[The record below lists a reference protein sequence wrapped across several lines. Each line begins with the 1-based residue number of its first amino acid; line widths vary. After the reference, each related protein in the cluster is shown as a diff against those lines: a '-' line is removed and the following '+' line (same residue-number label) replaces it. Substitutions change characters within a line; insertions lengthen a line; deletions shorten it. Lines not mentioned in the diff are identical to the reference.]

1 MAPIV
6 ATDERSFG
14 YLLRRYR
21 LAALVTQEQLAE
33 RAHLS
38 YRTIS
43 DLERG
48 AKHTPRRDT
57 VLLLA
62 DALELS
68 PQERATLIAA
78 AHPVDRVPP
87 SRVCPSCGA
96 SLPLTQTFC
105 GECGVPFEPGRPSAA
120 ITAPTPAPPPEPHPV
135 SLAPAD
141 APLTTHQAALSPG
154 AAPAEER
161 RLVTALFCDLV
172 GFTPLFDRLDPEE
185 VREIQG
191 AYFSAM
197 STHITRYGGTVEKYA
212 GDAVL
217 ALFGVPTAHEDDP
230 ERAVLCALAMQQAIG
245 PLADSVQRQY
255 GVGVAIRVGID
266 TGEVVAG
273 SWDVTDGQEV
283 AVTGHALN
291 TAARIEAAADP
302 GEVLVGRETMRLT
315 RRRIE
320 YGEERLLTL
329 KGMSQPVPGYPAL
342 GIAEQVGER
351 WETIQRATPLIGRER
366 ELAQLLEL
374 WERVTSGEGQL
385 LTVIGEPGVGKS
397 RLLSEGIEQIKE
409 RSTDVRLVRGRC
421 LSYGQNISLWLI
433 ADLVRS
439 LVGVREADGPDRVRE
454 AVTSTLDDLLNDC
467 DAEDRREAIDVLGE
481 VVGLAAGGSMVAQAG
496 PQVRRAALIR
506 SLRRVLGALTDRAPV
521 VLVLEDLH
529 WIDEA
534 SQEVIQ
540 DVLVD
545 VPGLRVLV
553 LAAQRQGWQA
563 PWSEWSWT
571 ERISLRPLGERDAA
585 MLAGVVLGGH
595 PDGARLAPDLL
606 AYLGDRAGGNPF
618 FVEELVR
625 ALQEAGGLQQQDD
638 GISLKRRAAEKLP
651 ATLTEVILARLDRLE
666 AQVKAVAQV
675 GSVIGRSFA
684 VRLLAQVMEQNQAAL
699 ELPLTAL
706 QQAELAFPR
715 RSGELEYVFKHVTV
729 QEVAYG
735 MLVQKRRKQLHLQ
748 TARAIASLYPS
759 DEYLEMIA
767 YHFNRTDEHAEAARW
782 LESAGDR
789 AADMYANEMALTQ
802 YDAARQR
809 VQADTKTLARL
820 DEKEGGVLT
829 TLGRYDD
836 ALLVLERA
844 EEMHQAAGDLEGV
857 GRTTARIGWVHAW
870 RGTPREGV
878 TRIEPLLDRLEG
890 AVSGHVRALMYVSV
904 GPLYLLSGA
913 YEEQLMAAE
922 NASHLARLAEDD
934 AIMAQAEV
942 QRGIAL
948 LMLGHVE
955 VGRQVLLE
963 VLPLAEAVGDL
974 PSLSHSLNNIGYAS
988 MIQGEFDQ
996 ARLFWERTL
1005 TVNQRMNNLGG
1016 IVFSMFH
1023 LGELLSLAGEW
1034 PGAWGQFE
1042 QARSL
1047 AGSAGTSFYSTYP
1060 LFMEGRLLLAEGKWR
1075 QAGRRLEECVAVA
1088 RRTSDLHELRVAQTL
1103 LAEFDLLEGRPDSAL
1118 TRLKPILDR
1127 PGLEELGVTLLL
1139 PVLAWAYL
1147 ELGDEYQAE
1156 AVLTMGVARARRQNA
1171 RLALVDMLR
1180 VRGML
1185 LASQGHWQQ
1194 AEQALQESISLAHT
1208 MPYPYAEGRSLFEY
1222 GVLQGKSGDPG
1233 RACERLSQ
1241 ALAIFQRLG
1250 ARKDVERTEEVL
1262 GRG

>member
-1 MAPIV
+1 M

-21 LAALVTQEQLAE
+21 LAALLTQEQLAE

-38 YRTIS
+38 YGTIS

-78 AHPVDRVPP
+78 AHPVDRVPR

-105 GECGVPFEPGRPSAA
+105 GECGTPFEPGRPSAA
-120 ITAPTPAPPPEPHPV
+120 LPAPIPAPPPEPHPM
-135 SLAPAD
+135 SLAPAP
-141 APLTTHQAALSPG
+141 ASLTTHQVAPSPAAP
-154 AAPAEER
+154 PAEER

-172 GFTPLFDRLDPEE
+172 GFTPLFERLDPEE

-217 ALFGVPTAHEDDP
+217 ALFRVPTAHEDDP

-245 PLADSVQRQY
+245 PLADSVQRQH

-273 SWDVTDGQEV
+273 SWDVTDRQEV

-291 TAARIEAAADP
+291 TAARLEAAAEP
-302 GEVLVGRETMRLT
+302 GEVLVGAQTVRLT
-315 RRRIE
+315 RRIQ
-320 YGEERLLTL
+320 YGEERPLAL
-329 KGMSQPVPGYPAL
+329 KGISEPVRGYPAL

-374 WERVTSGEGQL
+374 WERVRGGEGQL

-534 SQEVIQ
+534 SQEVIG

-545 VPGLRVLV
+545 VPGLRMLV

-585 MLAGVVLGGH
+585 MLADAVLNRGVSSMR
-595 PDGARLAPDLL
+595 PTPDLL

-638 GISLKRRAAEKLP
+638 GISLKEAAAEKLP

-666 AQVKAVAQV
+666 PRVKRVAQV

-684 VRLLAQVMEQNQAAL
+684 VRLLAQVMEENQAAL

-715 RSGELEYVFKHVTV
+715 RGRELEYVFKHVTV

-759 DEYLEMIA
+759 DEYVEIIA

-782 LESAGDR
+782 LEKAGDR
-789 AADMYANEMALTQ
+789 AAIIYGNESAIDNYQ
-802 YDAARQR
+802 EARR
-809 VQADTKTLARL
+809 RLELSGAEPTALARL
-820 DEKEGGVLT
+820 DEKLGGVLST
-829 TLGRYDD
+829 IGRYDE
-836 ALLVLERA
+836 ALAVLERSLKVYRQARDLEAAGGVMAQLGLTHRHRGTTQEGIAQLQPMLEMLTWSGPSPGLAALHISLA
-844 EEMHQAAGDLEGV
+844 ELFQAAG
-857 GRTTARIGWVHAW
+857 RY
-870 RGTPREGV
+870 REGLEAAG
-878 TRIEPLLDRLEG
+878 RASELARAIGDDRL
-890 AVSGHVRALMYVSV
+890 
-904 GPLYLLSGA
+904 
-913 YEEQLMAAE
+913 
-922 NASHLARLAEDD
+922 LAD
-934 AIMAQAEV
+934 AG
-942 QRGIAL
+942 QRRSQGLAL
-948 LMLGHVE
+948 LGQVE
-955 VGRQVLLE
+955 EARRVLEE
-963 VLPLAEAVGDL
+963 VIPLAEAVGDL
-974 PSLSHSLNNIGYAS
+974 NTLRLAVGNLGEAYMHLGNLDAAGRYKERWLEVAQRVGDPNLTAFALTNLGEILIYLGEWEGAQLHLEQAAEMLRPLGSSWYAAYPPL
-988 MIQGEFDQ
+988 ILGRLRLWQGEWEE
-996 ARLFWERTL
+996 ASRL
-1005 TVNQRMNNLGG
+1005 
-1016 IVFSMFH
+1016 
-1023 LGELLSLAGEW
+1023 LGETVAIAGLGEDRQ
-1034 PGAWGQFE
+1034 ALE
-1042 QARSL
+1042 QAQL
-1047 AGSAGTSFYSTYP
+1047 G
-1060 LFMEGRLLLAEGKWR
+1060 LAEI
-1075 QAGRRLEECVAVA
+1075 
-1088 RRTSDLHELRVAQTL
+1088 
-1103 LAEFDLLEGRPDSAL
+1103 DLLEGRPEAAL
-1118 TRLKPILDR
+1118 ARLEPLASDEDATL
-1127 PGLEELGVTLLL
+1127 PLLL
-1139 PVLAWAYL
+1139 PVLALVHLDLREHDRAA
-1147 ELGDEYQAE
+1147 EMAAE
-1156 AVLTMGVARARRQNA
+1156 AVRLATEQHDRLRLVDALWVQGMVLARQERWDEARRVLDEGLELA
-1171 RLALVDMLR
+1171 RL
-1180 VRGML
+1180 
-1185 LASQGHWQQ
+1185 
-1194 AEQALQESISLAHT
+1194 
-1208 MPYPYAEGRSLFEY
+1208 MPYPYAEARILYQDSM
-1222 GVLQGKSGDPG
+1222 VHLQQGEPEQA
-1233 RACERLSQ
+1233 RARLEE
-1241 ALAIFQRLG
+1241 ALTTFQRLG
-1250 ARKDVERTEEVL
+1250 AKKDVERTEEML
-1262 GRG
+1262 GRR